1 MFFPVMRFRVED
13 ASMQPTLRPGDYVI
27 VNRLA
32 YLFGKPSKNDVIVL
46 KHPQQKEKFL
56 VKRIAEVRDSEYFV
70 LGDNTEFSQDSRHFG
85 PIKRDMIVGKIW
97 LTANA

>member
-1 MFFPVMRFRVED
+1 MRFRVED
-13 ASMQPTLRPGDYVI
+13 TSMEPTLKPGDYVI

-56 VKRIAEVRDSEYFV
+56 VKRIAEIRDSEYFV
-70 LGDNTEFSQDSRHFG
+70 LGDNTEFSKDSRHFG
-85 PIKRDMIVGKIW
+85 PIKRNMIVGKVW
-97 LTANA
+97 VTAKA